1 MTISIIIPTYNEK
14 DNIKNLIHAINLN
27 LHIEKIL
34 IIDDSINNIIAEEI
48 KNFKNVEYIFR
59 GKKLGRGSAILE
71 GLKYSLQ
78 NYKNEIFIEM
88 DADFSHDPKELIKN
102 LKLFNLNKCDLLI
115 ASRYLKESAI
125 VNWPYSRKILSFL
138 ANKLAKYL
146 LKVPVTDYTN
156 GYRIYSKPA
165 VIHILKNCGNVGDG
179 FIILSEIL
187 VELYYNN
194 FKLMETYSKFINR
207 IKGTSSVSLKEII
220 NSLIGLIKIYKLK
233 NKLLLKKKIN

>member
-14 DNIKNLIHAINLN
+14 DNIKNLINVINLN
-27 LHIEKIL
+27 LDIEKIL

-138 ANKLAKYL
+138 ANKLAKHL